1 MYYPN
6 SYLLPKQLKN
16 KKQKQLKTNYSSEV
30 KELASKFGVR
40 YLETSTELCHNIDEL
55 LVEVTS
61 LLRAERQKLGRQRRP
76 SVRMVSQ
83 TPQID
88 IIHDFLGDG

>member
-1 MYYPN
+1 M
-6 SYLLPKQLKN
+6 
-16 KKQKQLKTNYSSEV
+16 

-83 TPQID
+83 TSQID
-88 IIHDFLGDG
+88 IIYNFLGDG

>member
-1 MYYPN
+1 M
-6 SYLLPKQLKN
+6 
-16 KKQKQLKTNYSSEV
+16 
-30 KELASKFGVR
+30 ASKFGVR

-88 IIHDFLGDG
+88 IIYNFLGDG

>member
-1 MYYPN
+1 ML
-6 SYLLPKQLKN
+6 STLLLTNEKT
-16 KKQKQLKTNYSSEV
+16 KKQEQLKTNYSSEV

-83 TPQID
+83 TPEID
-88 IIHDFLGDG
+88 IIYNFLGDG

>member
-6 SYLLPKQLKN
+6 SYLLPKNLKN
-16 KKQKQLKTNYSSEV
+16 KKQLKTNHSSEV

-83 TPQID
+83 TSQID
-88 IIHDFLGDG
+88 IIYNFLGDG

>member
-1 MYYPN
+1 ML
-6 SYLLPKQLKN
+6 STLLLTN
-16 KKQKQLKTNYSSEV
+16 KKTKKQEQLKTNYSSEV

-83 TPQID
+83 TPQAD
-88 IIHDFLGDG
+88 IIYNFLGDG

>member
-1 MYYPN
+1 ML
-6 SYLLPKQLKN
+6 STLLLTNEKT
-16 KKQKQLKTNYSSEV
+16 KKQEQLKTNYSSEV

-83 TPQID
+83 TSQID
-88 IIHDFLGDG
+88 IIYNFLGDG